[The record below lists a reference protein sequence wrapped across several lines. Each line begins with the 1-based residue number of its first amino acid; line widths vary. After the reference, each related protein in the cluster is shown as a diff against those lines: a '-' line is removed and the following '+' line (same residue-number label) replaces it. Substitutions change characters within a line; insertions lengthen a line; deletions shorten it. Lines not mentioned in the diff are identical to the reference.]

1 MVQKMSFSSAK
12 NSTNTFPK
20 SSPSSRPIL
29 FGTAKAPPTSPLSD
43 PKHKKR
49 PRKASEE
56 SDSDNTHNSPS
67 LKRHKNLAGPPS
79 PTPLS
84 PTLPRAASPEEQE
97 IIEVAKAQGDTKA
110 IDKKAPRPRAA
121 NIAIAP
127 HRRPSMRCRHR
138 IGGLDAMAMLRC
150 RIDAASYQACGP
162 RRRRLS

>member
-1 MVQKMSFSSAK
+1 MSFSSAK
-12 NSTNTFPK
+12 NATNTFPK

-56 SDSDNTHNSPS
+56 SDDSDNTHNSPS

-110 IDKKAPRPRAA
+110 IDKKAPRPSREYK
-121 NIAIAP
+121 
-127 HRRPSMRCRHR
+127 PSWKK
-138 IGGLDAMAMLRC
+138 IKNTLVEQGESSQTLTND
-150 RIDAASYQACGP
+150 
-162 RRRRLS
+162 

>member
-1 MVQKMSFSSAK
+1 MVQKLSFNPSAK
-12 NSTNTFPK
+12 STTLHSTNTFPK

-29 FGTAKAPPTSPLSD
+29 FGTAKASPTSPLSD

-110 IDKKAPRPRAA
+110 IDKKAPRPSREYK
-121 NIAIAP
+121 
-127 HRRPSMRCRHR
+127 PSWKK
-138 IGGLDAMAMLRC
+138 IKNTLVEQGESSQTLTND
-150 RIDAASYQACGP
+150 
-162 RRRRLS
+162 